1 MPFWRG
7 AKSLHV
13 WRDWHGSAN
22 CEANAHSDRRVRDV
36 RPWGFPNLVGL
47 GLLSVLRLCFS
58 VSFSLF
64 WVKLLTS
71 REVSLPLE
79 SRFESRNV
87 RILKVF
93 ERLCL
98 SSAGLP
104 SPDKLTWCVHHH
116 NLGSWIGVT
125 WHKTLDN
132 PAVVFLNAFAR
143 KNPCLAPSQRTH
155 NRVFKTRLEKKNML
169 SAS

>member
-1 MPFWRG
+1 MG
-7 AKSLHV
+7 Q
-13 WRDWHGSAN
+13 
-22 CEANAHSDRRVRDV
+22 
-36 RPWGFPNLVGL
+36 
-47 GLLSVLRLCFS
+47 S
-58 VSFSLF
+58 VSVCF
-64 WVKLLTS
+64 WIKLLTS

-98 SSAGLP
+98 SSAELP

-132 PAVVFLNAFAR
+132 PAVVFLNAFAKKKKTCSAQAER
-143 KNPCLAPSQRTH
+143 RVAKQRCSQ
-155 NRVFKTRLEKKNML
+155 M
-169 SAS
+169 